1 MHSVLDRLLSTTHF
15 RKMVYYPHRGT
26 GGEGWMGPLKF
37 LICCSV
43 SKRFYLQWKAFD
55 LLYKMRYILWE
66 MALLGACDVPS
77 KGRHLA
83 CHLGFY
89 QELEIRFKPRE
100 MVIFFVLDM
109 KNNINKHFARF

>member
-55 LLYKMRYILWE
+55 LLYKMRYMWRCWGPVTSPTMVAIL
-66 MALLGACDVPS
+66 AA
-77 KGRHLA
+77 
-83 CHLGFY
+83 
-89 QELEIRFKPRE
+89 I
-100 MVIFFVLDM
+100 LDFT
-109 KNNINKHFARF
+109 KN